1 MEGEFNTMTELHKFA
16 PNFVPKPYTWGK
28 LNIDEPA
35 TYFFLCEFIEM
46 TNENPDPVQLCTK
59 LVQLHQKS
67 VSPTGKFGFHIDT
80 CQGPLPQATEWC
92 SSWVDYYIQLTR
104 RAMQLNTEICGPWR
118 DLEQVVE
125 HLIEHVVPKV
135 LGPLEANG
143 RSVKPSLIHGD
154 LWEGNTG
161 ISFETGEVYAFDAS
175 GHYCHNEMEIAMV
188 LLAIPHVMSKLTV
201 YYQWRMCS
209 QGFGSKT
216 YLNAYLSRMG
226 ISEPTEQFDDR
237 NRIYSAYITLFASA
251 CHNGGN
257 NYREE

>member
-1 MEGEFNTMTELHKFA
+1 MLEGEFNSMSELHKFA
-16 PNFVPKPYTWGK
+16 PNFVPRPYTWGK

-46 TNENPDPVQLCTK
+46 TNENPDPVQFCTK
-59 LVQLHQKS
+59 LVQLHQAS
-67 VSPTGKFGFHIDT
+67 VSPTGKFGFHIHT
-80 CQGPLPQATEWC
+80 CQGPLAQATDWNA
-92 SSWVDYYIQLTR
+92 SWVDYYIQLIR
-104 RAMQLNTEICGPWR
+104 NAMRLNMEKNGTWR

-135 LGPLEANG
+135 LGPLEADG
-143 RSVKPSLIHGD
+143 RSVKPTLIHGD

-161 ISFETGEVYAFDAS
+161 ISFETGEIYAFDAS
-175 GHYCHNEMEIAMV
+175 VHYCHNEMEIGM
-188 LLAIPHVMSKLTV
+188 
-201 YYQWRMCS
+201 WRMCS

-226 ISEPTEQFDDR
+226 ISEPAEQFDDR
-237 NRIYSAYITLFASA
+237 NRIYSACITLFASA
-251 CHNGGN
+251 CHNGAN